1 MTRPGPSGARACS
14 SGCSGSCGGSTG
26 GVGLGLG
33 LGLGAGEPV
42 EQRALASAV
51 EAGGGGDAEL
61 AADLRQQL
69 QGMLVHL
76 KRVISF
82 VDGDERDGHGAGSRM
97 GGVGHE

>member
-1 MTRPGPSGARACS
+1 MTRPGPSGACACS
-14 SGCSGSCGGSTG
+14 SSCSGACGGSTV
-26 GVGLGLG
+26 GVS